1 MIEKSNGSTRAIGL
15 AGRDERLRSPQ
26 ARAEWL
32 ARFKRSGLSLAAF
45 CREQHLPYWTLRYW
59 QRRARQA
66 GGPESRLVEVP
77 RRVVGAEVMGRSE
90 PGRSTAVAIR
100 VPNGIELEVCGG
112 CEPRWLAALVREVL
126 ACSP

>member
-15 AGRDERLRSPQ
+15 AGRDERLRSPL

-32 ARFKRSGLSLAAF
+32 ARFERSGLSLAAF

-59 QRRARQA
+59 QRRARQTDRTE
-66 GGPESRLVEVP
+66 GKLVEVP
-77 RRVVGAEVMGRSE
+77 ARAVGGDVRASSE
-90 PGRSTAVAIR
+90 AHRSTAVAIR
-100 VPNGIELEVCGG
+100 LPNGIELEVCGG